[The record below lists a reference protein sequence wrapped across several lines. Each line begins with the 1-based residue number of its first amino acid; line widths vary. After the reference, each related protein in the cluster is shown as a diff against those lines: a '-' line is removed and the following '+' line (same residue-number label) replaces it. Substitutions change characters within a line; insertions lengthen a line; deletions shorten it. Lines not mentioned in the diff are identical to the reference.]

1 MSTSMLGHRPER
13 ETTHQQPRRLLQYTG
28 AIQVQWHFAAKGKR
42 GKAHMC
48 TQENHGLKTLAT
60 CWVHSQLSRAL
71 TLRSSSG
78 ETSAGRGNGGTASCV
93 RACVR
98 ARGCVCAC
106 ACQSPL
112 RFLGPLCAW
121 NERAEVVL
129 PAPLQNIFSKLIVQ
143 GSRHYKST

>member
-1 MSTSMLGHRPER
+1 ME
-13 ETTHQQPRRLLQYTG
+13 
-28 AIQVQWHFAAKGKR
+28 A
-42 GKAHMC
+42 
-48 TQENHGLKTLAT
+48 
-60 CWVHSQLSRAL
+60 QLHA
-71 TLRSSSG
+71 
-78 ETSAGRGNGGTASCV
+78 CV

-98 ARGCVCAC
+98 ACARVGVCVCAC

-129 PAPLQNIFSKLIVQ
+129 PAPLQNKFSKLIVQ